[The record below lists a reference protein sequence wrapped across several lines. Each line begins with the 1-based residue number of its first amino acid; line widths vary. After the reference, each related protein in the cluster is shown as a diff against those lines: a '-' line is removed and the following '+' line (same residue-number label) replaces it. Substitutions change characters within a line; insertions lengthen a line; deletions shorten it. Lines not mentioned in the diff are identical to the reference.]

1 MREAFWMREIEPRYP
16 CPVCLGV
23 RLEKTRVGTRGE
35 LVLDSCRRCGG
46 IWFELGEVQRLKRL
60 RPQTLWDRLG
70 AREEAFRMQCHACHV
85 PMDRN
90 AAECAACGWTN
101 AIDCPVC
108 QRPMQP
114 QTHAGLRLDT
124 CRTCKGVW
132 FDHSE
137 LAAIWSLALAAAQP
151 GHSRGRS
158 LATSSAAADDGAA
171 MLFYALAYSP
181 DLVLYGARAAGYA
194 VSGSAEVLANA
205 PEAAAG
211 LIGEAGD
218 AAASVFEAILD
229 IVSGLFS

>member
-1 MREAFWMREIEPRYP
+1 MREIEPRYP

-46 IWFELGEVQRLKRL
+46 IWFELGEVQRLKRF
-60 RPQTLWDRLG
+60 RAQALWDRVG
-70 AREEAFRMQCHACHV
+70 MRDDAFRMQCHDCHA

-90 AAECAACGWTN
+90 AVGCPACGWKN
-101 AIDCPVC
+101 SIDCPVC
-108 QRPMQP
+108 QRSMEP
-114 QTHAGLRLDT
+114 QTHEGLRLDA

-132 FDHSE
+132 FDHVE
-137 LAAIWSLALAAAQP
+137 LAAIWSLAAAASQRALPHGTGLAAP
-151 GHSRGRS
+151 
-158 LATSSAAADDGAA
+158 SAAVEDASAV
-171 MLFYALAYSP
+171 LFYSLAYSP

-194 VSGSAEVLANA
+194 VSASAEALASA

-211 LIGEAGD
+211 LIGDAGE

>member
-1 MREAFWMREIEPRYP
+1 MREIEPRYP

-60 RPQTLWDRLG
+60 RPQTLWERVGTRDDV
-70 AREEAFRMQCHACHV
+70 FRMQCHGCHA

-90 AAECAACGWTN
+90 AGGCPACGWKN
-101 AIDCPVC
+101 SIDCPVC
-108 QRPMQP
+108 QRAMEP
-114 QTHAGLRLDT
+114 QTHEGLRLDT

-132 FDHSE
+132 FDRVE
-137 LAAIWSLALAAAQP
+137 LAAIWSLTVAASQR
-151 GHSRGRS
+151 SRPRG
-158 LATSSAAADDGAA
+158 TSVAAPSTAAEDGATV
-171 MLFYALAYSP
+171 LLYSLAYSP
-181 DLVLYGARAAGYA
+181 ELVLYGARAAGYA
-194 VSGSAEVLANA
+194 VSASAEVLASA

-211 LIGEAGD
+211 LVGEAGE

>member
-1 MREAFWMREIEPRYP
+1 MREIEPRYP

-46 IWFELGEVQRLKRL
+46 IWFELGEVQRLKRF
-60 RPQTLWDRLG
+60 RPQTLWERVG
-70 AREEAFRMQCHACHV
+70 AREETFRMQCHGCHA
-85 PMDRN
+85 PMERN
-90 AAECAACGWTN
+90 AASCLACSWKNT
-101 AIDCPVC
+101 IDCPVC
-108 QRPMQP
+108 QRAMEP
-114 QTHAGLRLDT
+114 QTHEGLRLDA

-132 FDHSE
+132 FDHVE
-137 LAAIWSLALAAAQP
+137 LEAIWKLSAGAAQ
-151 GHSRGRS
+151 RGGQRGTS
-158 LATSSAAADDGAA
+158 LSAPSAAAEDGAIV
-171 MLFYALAYSP
+171 LIHALAYSP

-211 LIGEAGD
+211 LLAGAGD
-218 AAASVFEAILD
+218 AAAGVFEAILD